1 MSANSLPS
9 AELGVRAVVWQAV
22 RSNLL
27 PGLFLW
33 SLLALFLISYSF
45 SATVQA
51 GMSHWAELKLAV
63 GPIFAALSYT
73 VFAVWVPEV
82 LGGLAKR
89 PRLDGRFWQHFAF
102 ASVMWGAIGW
112 SVDVFY
118 RVQNHLFGEGH
129 DWVTIVQKTLV
140 DQFIF
145 GPFMTLLSMLL
156 LKWRDDGYTA
166 RSWAVLANGNFW
178 RRLYLPVMVA
188 LWCVWLPTIAVL
200 YSLPSPLQF
209 PVVSVVMSFW
219 MLIYTFLR
227 ER

>member
-1 MSANSLPS
+1 MA
-9 AELGVRAVVWQAV
+9 Q
-22 RSNLL
+22 
-27 PGLFLW
+27 
-33 SLLALFLISYSF
+33 
-45 SATVQA
+45 
-51 GMSHWAELKLAV
+51 WAAFKVAV
-63 GPIFAALSYT
+63 GPLFAALSYT
-73 VFAVWVPEV
+73 VFAVWVPQV
-82 LGGLAKR
+82 LTGLARR
-89 PRLDGRFWQHFAF
+89 PELDSRFWHHLAF

-118 RVQNHLFGEGH
+118 RVQNQLFGEGH
-129 DWVTIVQKTLV
+129 DWVTIAQKTVV

-156 LKWRDDGYTA
+156 LKWRDDGYTR
-166 RSWAVLANGNFW
+166 RSWAVLAQGDFW

-200 YSLPSPLQF
+200 YSLPSALQF